1 MDLFNEF
8 DQKPKRSG
16 LFSYLVIA
24 LIGAII
30 GGLIVS
36 FFLPDI
42 LALRD
47 EDKMERPGIPE
58 QDNRELNNETILD
71 YYEHQNTAVVKAAE
85 EVTPAVVGITNM
97 AMVHDFFQG
106 HTDLQE
112 RASGSGVIIDSS
124 GYIVTNYHVIAD
136 ASEIIVTLENGDEF
150 DAEIIG
156 ADSGTDLAVLKI
168 DKAGLPTANFS
179 DSDNLQTGELAIAIG
194 NPLGLAFEQSVT
206 VGVISAL
213 DRSVIIGEQN
223 FSFIQTDAA
232 INDGNSGGPLAN
244 AIGEVIGINTA
255 KIKIPG
261 VEGMGFAIPSN
272 TVKEIVQELIEHGR
286 IIRPWIGVSVSE
298 IDEKFAEQLQLPV
311 EYGVLVEDTVPGDSA
326 DEAGIR
332 SGDIIIEMAGEK
344 IETFSRLREVI
355 NKHEVG
361 DRVTVKI
368 IRNGREIELSVTF
381 MEMPRQE
388 G

>member
-1 MDLFNEF
+1 MDFFNEF
-8 DQKPKRSG
+8 DQKPKRPG

-47 EDKMERPGIPE
+47 EDKMERSGIQE

-71 YYEHQNTAVVKAAE
+71 YHEHQNTAVVKAAE

-311 EYGVLVEDTVPGDSA
+311 EYGVLVEDTVPGDPA

-344 IETFSRLREVI
+344 IETFNRLTEVI